1 MNTSNQQLK
10 ALIAKG
16 EGLDIEFKSCRDQLP
31 KSIYET
37 VCAFLNRHGGTLL
50 LGVSDD
56 GSVPGINAD
65 AIEQMRKDFV
75 TAINNPQKLTPP
87 TYLSINDA
95 ELDGKA
101 LLHIYVP
108 ESSQVHRCN
117 GRIFD
122 RNEDGDLDI
131 TDNTV
136 QVAQLYQRKQATYS
150 ENRIFPHL
158 GLDDLDRGLIAKCR
172 KIATIRWDD
181 HPWKDLDDLELLKSA
196 QLFQTSS
203 DSGASGITLA
213 GILLLGKQLPLL
225 NTLPHHRTDL
235 ILRKVNLDR
244 YDDRDFVDVN
254 LVESYERIMA
264 FIHKH
269 LPDPFY
275 LEGTTS
281 ISIRDAIFREV
292 ASNLL
297 IHREYTNAFPAKLI
311 IEYGKVRSENASRPH
326 GFGRL
331 DPETFTPFPKNPVIA
346 KFFRQIGRA
355 DELGSGMRNMMK
367 FSRAYGGADPEL
379 IEGDVFRIVIK
390 VPESGAES
398 DASATQS
405 TDPVTAPVGTKSGPS
420 RDQVSAQVTGQ
431 VTPQVTPHDNNL
443 SPSVLQEFSSI
454 LGTTTPQ
461 VTAQVTAQ
469 VAAQVAA
476 CCENQPKSAK
486 EIMAVVGIKHWK
498 TFQSNYL
505 LPLIAAG
512 LIERT
517 IPDKPTSRLQKY
529 RLTEK
534 GRQLLKGTP

>member
-1 MNTSNQQLK
+1 MNIDIHRLK

-16 EGLDIEFKSCRDQLP
+16 EGLDVEFKACRDQLP
-31 KSIYET
+31 KSVYET

-50 LGVSDD
+50 MGVAD
-56 GSVPGINAD
+56 GGSIQGIDPTAL
-65 AIEQMRKDFV
+65 EQVRKNFV

-95 ELDGKA
+95 ELDGKK

-117 GRIFD
+117 GRIYD

-131 TDNTV
+131 TDHTE
-136 QVAQLYQRKQATYS
+136 QVAQLYQRKQASYS
-150 ENRIFPHL
+150 ENRILPHL
-158 GLDDLDRGLIAKCR
+158 TLDDLERELIAKCR
-172 KIATIRWDD
+172 KVATLRWED

-196 QLFQTSS
+196 QLYQTSPE
-203 DSGASGITLA
+203 SGVSGITLA

-225 NTLPHHRTDL
+225 NTIPHHRTDL

-292 ASNLL
+292 ASNIL

-311 IEYGKVRSENASRPH
+311 IEYGQVRTENSSRPH

-355 DELGSGMRNMMK
+355 DELGSGMRKLMK
-367 FSRAYGGADPEL
+367 YSRAYGGADPEL
-379 IEGDVFRIVIK
+379 TEGDVFRIVIQ
-390 VPESGAES
+390 VPEHSKRPE
-398 DASATQS
+398 
-405 TDPVTAPVGTKSGPS
+405 PVAADTPSGP
-420 RDQVSAQVTGQ
+420 QVTPQAVPQ
-431 VTPQVTPHDNNL
+431 VTPQV
-443 SPSVLQEFSSI
+443 
-454 LGTTTPQ
+454 
-461 VTAQVTAQ
+461 
-469 VAAQVAA
+469 
-476 CCENQPKSAK
+476 KK
-486 EIMAVVGIKHWK
+486 
-498 TFQSNYL
+498 L
-505 LPLIAAG
+505 LPVLTNEMDRQQILQALGLKARKNLRVSYLEPALKHG
-512 LIERT
+512 LIEMT
-517 IPDKPTSRLQKY
+517 QPDSPNSPTQKY
-529 RLTEK
+529 RLTTRGK
-534 GRQLLKGTP
+534 KLLKELKK